1 MKICPTCQK
10 NYSDDGLNF
19 CLDDGATLMHSNAVD
34 NTPPTVL
41 LNQTRM
47 TVPTE
52 QTGSQGGSQSGWNA
66 PQQFSMQPP
75 PPAAKNSKTWL
86 WIIGILGGLV
96 LLCGGGFTAFIFWA
110 KNLDDKNRNFNTGF
124 NSNRL
129 SNASTP
135 TNKTSVDK
143 IDLSRWTE
151 FDKNGVGNTSYEN
164 GEFTMSSKE
173 SRYYYVLVSSNKYQT
188 ENATT
193 RVTVRN
199 VYEKDTSL
207 GIGLIVHSNP
217 TPLVQD
223 YAFLIDSENKKY
235 RVVRHTPQTE
245 IVITK
250 WTYSAAIKDGPQPNV
265 LEVRDKNK
273 KMSFYINNQLITTLD
288 NTDGYTGGVPGLYS
302 GNSVPAAFSNFE
314 IEK

>member
-10 NYSDDGLNF
+10 TYSDDGLNF
-19 CLDDGATLMHSNAVD
+19 CLDDGATLIHSNAVD
-34 NTPPTVL
+34 AAPPTVL
-41 LNQTRM
+41 LNQTR
-47 TVPTE
+47 TNNSID
-52 QTGSQGGSQSGWNA
+52 QIGSQSGWNA
-66 PQQFSMQPP
+66 PNQFSMQPP

-86 WIIGILGGLV
+86 WVIGILGGLV
-96 LLCGGGFTAFIFWA
+96 LLCGGGLTGFVFWA
-110 KNLDDKNRNFNTGF
+110 ANQDNDNRNFNTGF

-129 SNASTP
+129 SNISTP

-151 FDKNGVGNTSYEN
+151 IDKTGVGNTSYEN
-164 GEFTMSSKE
+164 GEFIMSSKE
-173 SRYYYVLVSSNKYQT
+173 SRYYYVLVSRNTYQT

-199 VYEKDTSL
+199 VEEKNTSL

-250 WTYSAAIKDGPQPNV
+250 WTYSAAIKDGSQPNV

-288 NTDGYTGGVPGLYS
+288 NTDGYAGGVPGIYS